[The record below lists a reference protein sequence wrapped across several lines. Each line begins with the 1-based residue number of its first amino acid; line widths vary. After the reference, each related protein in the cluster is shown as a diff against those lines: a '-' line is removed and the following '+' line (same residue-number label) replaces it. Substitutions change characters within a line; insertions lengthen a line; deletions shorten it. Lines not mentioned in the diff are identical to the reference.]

1 MSRRV
6 TRGAKKREDDLQR
19 KAEKEYRAEKP
30 RRRTAEEK
38 AREKFMREAKKP
50 EYRTPDDFSDFDEA
64 YDREDDWEF
73 KEEDMPDDVEDA
85 IIDDLAEMDTD
96 ELEDVSIEDLDDPD
110 DVLLRF

>member
-1 MSRRV
+1 MSRRI

-38 AREKFMREAKKP
+38 AREKFMREALKKEP
-50 EYRTPDDFSDFDEA
+50 TYRTPDDFSDFDEA

-96 ELEDVSIEDLDDPD
+96 ELEDISLEGIDEVS
-110 DVLLRF
+110 LRF